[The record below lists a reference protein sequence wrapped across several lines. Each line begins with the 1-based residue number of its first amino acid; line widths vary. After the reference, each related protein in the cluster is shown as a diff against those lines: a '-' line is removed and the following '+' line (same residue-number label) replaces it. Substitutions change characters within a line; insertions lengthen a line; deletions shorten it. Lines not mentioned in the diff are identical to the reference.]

1 MKDGVITNDIS
12 FHNNNVSNL
21 KNIEIKNNYDLRF
34 LNTKLIFKE
43 HFFNDVKT
51 DIEEELLNEMRQMSN
66 AEVEL
71 KENEQNSAI
80 PHEIMNDLDNFFES
94 YWLKYWRIYVTI
106 ASTLIYVFIARSL
119 IYIVS
124 PQFALSK
131 REQSRVVRQR
141 SSEVKLL
148 SFEDEESGGKIEM
161 RPFKIERKASLTNF
175 PSVLSLNK
183 S

>member
-1 MKDGVITNDIS
+1 
-12 FHNNNVSNL
+12 
-21 KNIEIKNNYDLRF
+21 
-34 LNTKLIFKE
+34 
-43 HFFNDVKT
+43 
-51 DIEEELLNEMRQMSN
+51 MSDP
-66 AEVEL
+66 EVEL

-80 PHEIMNDLDNFFES
+80 PHGIINDLDNLFES

-124 PQFALSK
+124 PQFSLNK
-131 REQSRVVRQR
+131 RDQSTI
-141 SSEVKLL
+141 KLV
-148 SFEDEESGGKIEM
+148 SFEDGDHSRTSGEKIEM
-161 RPFKIERKASLTNF
+161 KPLKVERKASLTNF